1 MSQLE
6 QNDQGNVFAVAY
18 QDNGVFY
25 LDVFNDEGQKLD
37 CLNVSQLTRLDQKS
51 KGITGFNEPMI
62 TTSFPPDEKLYVGV
76 YHRMQKQHYHFVYS
90 YKL

>member
-25 LDVFNDEGQKLD
+25 LDVFNDEG
-37 CLNVSQLTRLDQKS
+37 
-51 KGITGFNEPMI
+51 
-62 TTSFPPDEKLYVGV
+62 
-76 YHRMQKQHYHFVYS
+76 
-90 YKL
+90 